1 MATLLGDA
9 TLQSTTSITEDSLL
23 VTNRSDILQQ
33 TEFRT
38 PVAILAVEPT
48 SVFRDGSFLAMAGE
62 TEIEY
67 LDPEYVEE
75 DTFIPQESISY
86 NSSLNGPGNSQ
97 SLQTDKF
104 IFDFGEINELAGTSI
119 AEIQIILNVTTHNL
133 FNSSTPFASTTT
145 ADIFPSSTN
154 FGGRSLGDWSTPD
167 GHTIEVGKTQEFK
180 YITTDQ
186 SYLGTTHSGTFQPF
200 FCTFQATKLGK
211 ITINSCKMKV
221 KYTGKTLLKTDF
233 VVNDSITYTQKN
245 SSGTEIP
252 IGSTGGQNKQ
262 LGGTDVMTFNWDAGT
277 ITDPGLNYRLSA
289 LQVTEYITLIRGGGH
304 PTSFPYHPTDL
315 ENSLT
320 SPRGNY
326 IQVESAQYTAN
337 QNGSDKGNVLSQDV
351 RKWQADVDDLQVGIG
366 TQAGVRGERDAIA
379 RPNGLVDYS
388 VSNLN
393 EAVDTAFKL
402 SVPYH
407 SADTS
412 GFSTGNDQY
421 NAASEFEFSSSLV
434 RSPTGNT
441 GYKDFHGSDILG
453 GARTTDTIGEYRSIP
468 YPKNT
473 KLFLRMLYAP
483 VLNGASSLDTTS
495 EWNITGLLG
504 IKHGISASDI
514 GTPTTTFTQDGQGGF
529 LIEAGVDVMA
539 VTSTATFTGGLQRA
553 GASAQASAFTKS
565 INEDGIRLAIRGQ
578 ASLTATMSITID
590 EDLFKGNLTTTKSS
604 TFEFTFGRLGVK
616 HGMASTDLSVLA
628 SSMAVTVVSSVVPGP
643 SAARTFVLP
652 TFETRTLSVP
662 TQTRTNIVAQQT
674 RTATAVAQN
683 RTVSVKTQ
691 GKSIPITVWSDPVK
705 WSDMTTWTTETEA
718 RVLTIR
724 GYDG

>member
-23 VTNRSDILQQ
+23 VTNRSDVLQQ

-38 PVAILAVEPT
+38 PVAMLAVEPST
-48 SVFRDGSFLAMAGE
+48 VFRDGSFLAMAGE

-75 DTFIPQESISY
+75 DTFIPQEPISY
-86 NSSLNGPGNSQ
+86 GTNIGNGFI
-97 SLQTDKF
+97 LQTDKF

-119 AEIQIILNVTTHNL
+119 AEIQIILNVTT
-133 FNSSTPFASTTT
+133 NSLNNTSSPFASTTT

-154 FGGRSLGDWSTPD
+154 FGGRSLGNWSTPD

-233 VVNDSITYTQKN
+233 VVNDSITYIQKN

-252 IGSTGGQNKQ
+252 IGSTAGQNKQ

-277 ITDPGLNYRLSA
+277 ITDPGINYRLSA

-304 PTSFPYHPTDL
+304 SISIPYHPSL
-315 ENSLT
+315 EDSLLGP
-320 SPRGNY
+320 SGNY
-326 IQVESAQYTAN
+326 IQVESAFYTAN
-337 QNGSDKGNVLSQDV
+337 QNGSDKGDILSRDV
-351 RKWQADVDDLQVGIG
+351 RKWQADVSDLQVGTG
-366 TQAGVRGERDAIA
+366 TQAGQRGERDAIA

-393 EAVDTAFKL
+393 EAVDTALKL

-412 GFSTGNDQY
+412 GFGLGNDQY
-421 NAASEFEFSSSLV
+421 NAASEFEFRSSLV

-441 GYKDFHGSDILG
+441 GYKDTHGTEAFSPPFT
-453 GARTTDTIGEYRSIP
+453 RTTDTIGEYRSIP

-529 LIEAGVDVMA
+529 LIEAGVDAMA

-565 INEDGIRLAIRGQ
+565 INEDGIRLAIKGE

-616 HGMASTDLSVLA
+616 HGMAPTDLSVLA